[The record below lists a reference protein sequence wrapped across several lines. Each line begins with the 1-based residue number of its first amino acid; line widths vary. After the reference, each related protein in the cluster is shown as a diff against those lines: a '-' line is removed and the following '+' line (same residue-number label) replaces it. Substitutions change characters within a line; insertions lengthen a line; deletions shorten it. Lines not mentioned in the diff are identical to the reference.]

1 MKYIGVIVSVVLVLI
16 GLIDVI
22 STVQDG
28 LKLKKFREKHRSDA
42 QNEGKMGWRTHFSRF
57 GKVVNAFG

>member
-16 GLIDVI
+16 GLIDVV

-28 LKLKKFREKHRSDA
+28 LKLQKFREKHASGA
-42 QNEGKMGWRTHFSRF
+42 QNEGILGWRTHFSRF
-57 GKVVNAFG
+57 GKVVSAFG

>member
-1 MKYIGVIVSVVLVLI
+1 MKYVGVIMTVVLVLI
-16 GLIDVI
+16 GLIDVF

-42 QNEGKMGWRTHFSRF
+42 QNEGKMGWRTHISRF
-57 GKVVNAFG
+57 GKVATGVG

>member
-1 MKYIGVIVSVVLVLI
+1 MKYVGVIMTVVLVLI

-42 QNEGKMGWRTHFSRF
+42 QNEGEMGWRTHFSRF
-57 GKVVNAFG
+57 SKVATGVG